1 MEFAYKKAYVNILLT
16 SKKTR
21 FIVESRYRILEHLKK
36 SHNAGFNQSVHFVM
50 PTNEK
55 IIRSAKLQ
63 CSVVQTEKQQPA
75 DLTDDYYDA
84 MEYDIDIIEKL

>member
-1 MEFAYKKAYVNILLT
+1 
-16 SKKTR
+16 
-21 FIVESRYRILEHLKK
+21 
-36 SHNAGFNQSVHFVM
+36 M